1 MRLSCVPPFSTV
13 QFVVTFCHA
22 ETLPMEKLLPWTALP
37 GSTSAPGLPS
47 LPPPPASSAC
57 CTGDAITSGRPS
69 SAPASAARSMGQGN
83 GTTTQHRNEPSNV
96 HVYVPTS
103 DTSHRAPPVLRMA
116 IIGPAASQQTLQRL
130 RHQEGLV
137 LVRRTASAPSLNP
150 SLQKCARPPAH
161 RAAPRDTSGT
171 RTSVASN
178 GLSVAGHACTM
189 TVGTVASTVAMPGG
203 GSSPPSKQ
211 MAPLPAGYSWGSEG
225 SIAAARVTRQSGAR
239 PASATSAPRAASIWR
254 PPPPPRLEPWTPPP
268 TTDEGGSGGGGVGVG
283 GRGQHAA
290 TSNDSTFGARHAP
303 DKVGLA
309 RSDAQR
315 SQLAADR
322 LAERMARQQ
331 LEVFERE
338 SARSREALSAF
349 LNSRRDRR
357 QVQALHTTIETAEAA
372 NLRAASQMLV
382 VDLRTK
388 LAGLVAGTGT
398 IECGR
403 VVRERESRARS
414 REECS

>member
-1 MRLSCVPPFSTV
+1 
-13 QFVVTFCHA
+13 
-22 ETLPMEKLLPWTALP
+22 
-37 GSTSAPGLPS
+37 
-47 LPPPPASSAC
+47 
-57 CTGDAITSGRPS
+57 
-69 SAPASAARSMGQGN
+69 MGQGN
-83 GTTTQHRNEPSNV
+83 GTTTQHRTEPSNV

-103 DTSHRAPPVLRMA
+103 DASHRAPPVLRMA
-116 IIGPAASQQTLQRL
+116 IVGPAASQQTLQRL

-150 SLQKCARPPAH
+150 SLQKGARPPAH
-161 RAAPRDTSGT
+161 RAAPRNMSGT

-203 GSSPPSKQ
+203 GSSLPPKQ
-211 MAPLPAGYSWGSEG
+211 MAPLPAGYSWGSQG
-225 SIAAARVTRQSGAR
+225 SIAAARVTRQSKAR

-254 PPPPPRLEPWTPPP
+254 PPPPPRLEPT
-268 TTDEGGSGGGGVGVG
+268 EEGSGGGGGG
-283 GRGQHAA
+283 EGENGRGQHAA
-290 TSNDSTFGARHAP
+290 TSNGAAFGVRPAP

-322 LAERMARQQ
+322 LAERMAREQ

-349 LNSRRDRR
+349 LNSRRGRR
-357 QVQALHTTIETAEAA
+357 QVQALHTAIETAEAA
-372 NLRAASQMLV
+372 KLRAASQMLV
-382 VDLRTK
+382 VDLQAK
-388 LAGLVAGTGT
+388 LAGLVAGTSTSAVGYY
-398 IECGR
+398 
-403 VVRERESRARS
+403 VYMFP
-414 REECS
+414 

>member
-1 MRLSCVPPFSTV
+1 MRAAAGAPRGPSRHEWYPCLGGIKWAVGCWARVHYDGWNGRINGRDARRWIEPTV
-13 QFVVTFCHA
+13 Q
-22 ETLPMEKLLPWTALP
+22 
-37 GSTSAPGLPS
+37 
-47 LPPPPASSAC
+47 
-57 CTGDAITSGRPS
+57 
-69 SAPASAARSMGQGN
+69 AR
-83 GTTTQHRNEPSNV
+83 
-96 HVYVPTS
+96 
-103 DTSHRAPPVLRMA
+103 
-116 IIGPAASQQTLQRL
+116 
-130 RHQEGLV
+130 
-137 LVRRTASAPSLNP
+137 
-150 SLQKCARPPAH
+150 
-161 RAAPRDTSGT
+161 
-171 RTSVASN
+171 
-178 GLSVAGHACTM
+178 
-189 TVGTVASTVAMPGG
+189 
-203 GSSPPSKQ
+203 

-268 TTDEGGSGGGGVGVG
+268 TTDEGGSGGGGVGEG

-357 QVQALHTTIETAEAA
+357 QVQALHTTMETAEAA